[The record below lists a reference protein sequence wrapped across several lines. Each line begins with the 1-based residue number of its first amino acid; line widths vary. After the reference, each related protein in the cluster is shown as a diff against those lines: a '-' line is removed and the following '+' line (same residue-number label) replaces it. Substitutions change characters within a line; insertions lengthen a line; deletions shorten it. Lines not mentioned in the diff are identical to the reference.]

1 MTELNNEL
9 TLSLTQADCLF
20 SPEQVQAAIARM
32 AQAISL
38 DLAQSNPLVFSVMN
52 GGLVLTGHLVTQLG
66 FPLEISYLHATRY
79 RDKTYGTELE
89 WKTYP
94 QQSIAGRTVLIVDD
108 IHDEGHTLAAIV
120 EHCHSL
126 AVADVK
132 VAVLIEK
139 THDRKAKPHWQP
151 DYIGLHCQDRYV
163 FGFGMDY
170 KGYWRNA
177 PGIYAVKEA
186 ASKG

>member
-1 MTELNNEL
+1 MIIPSELKQALE
-9 TLSLTQADCLF
+9 QADCLF
-20 SPEQVQAAIARM
+20 SPNQVQ
-32 AQAISL
+32 QAISQMAASISQ
-38 DLAQSNPLVFSVMN
+38 DLEDSNPIVFSVMN

-79 RDKTYGTELE
+79 RDKTYGTDLE
-89 WKTYP
+89 WRSYP

-120 EHCHSL
+120 AHCQEQG
-126 AVADVK
+126 VAEVK

-139 THDRKAKPHWQP
+139 EHQRKAKPDWQP
-151 DYIGLHCQDRYV
+151 DYVGLVCPDRYV

-177 PGIYAVKEA
+177 PGIYAVK
-186 ASKG
+186 GI